1 MSEFNDIQDNN
12 DNKIFIIEEYK
23 YIPQGQGWSQV
34 LNGSQ
39 QSYVSYLTR
48 SDNMDSNYFDF
59 LNDYGVN
66 DIQDIG
72 NIDKILLENIKNKS
86 NSNETNEKYKS
97 LFNNFDLSNP
107 LLNKTFLDEII
118 KTQDDYIIDSD
129 GKVNDLDA
137 KLNEKKDI
145 LNDFIN
151 EDPQCINTSDNDVKS
166 DDEDVKEV
174 EVASEISDNTISYTI
189 NRATKEER
197 TRRISERNKN
207 RLKLLAELNKAKKI
221 EEEEEEERKRKEALQ
236 TEGSVATGI
245 FSNSQC
251 SSKFLFELSNKINL
265 NPKHFGGSTED
276 GPKNFSNLLNTCCK
290 LRHLP
295 DTKQGDSRELSSLNI
310 SEKTQF
316 SDIWGKKMLK
326 YARYE
331 EGDGLNYEKIEIPK
345 CYITKVELVPFEIK
359 AESGGKER
367 ACSEMEHKLPC
378 VTAFS
383 RAPNYILLSKYKPKN
398 VNGINY
404 LKLWNDFVNNEN
416 NFGFLHS
423 LYVTINFRKFDN
435 DNVFMVE
442 ENIKAEFKRH
452 IFSGEQIEQIEEKEE
467 KIFNWVFNVI
477 RYWLHEFAYSHH
489 ISNQEKSIYEIGLNK
504 KKCDTFFNK
513 LKIAWESRNS
523 APADVERRIV
533 GEQIKAIFSGP
544 NASNKKKLLLI
555 NSLVHQFRYM
565 DEIIKQIDKA
575 YDAIT
580 SVKNIIDNNN
590 IIIDT
595 SKEDTI
601 NKCKKILIMKNII
614 LAYKLYKNNLKKE
627 QILSKK
633 KKRENNNNEGSVKK
647 KAKKVSQDKI
657 LVKELLDTFNQTK
670 KEKGSKNKKKG
681 SKKKGG
687 KKGGTKK
694 RVRFKVSRKVYRK
707 LEHK

>member
-12 DNKIFIIEEYK
+12 DNKIFIIKEYESMAK
-23 YIPQGQGWSQV
+23 DYSQ
-34 LNGSQ
+34 LYDLSQ
-39 QSYVSYLTR
+39 QSFVSNFTR
-48 SDNMDSNYFDF
+48 SDIMESNYFDF

-66 DIQDIG
+66 EIQDIG

-86 NSNETNEKYKS
+86 NSNETNEKYES
-97 LFNNFDLSNP
+97 LFNNFDFSNP
-107 LLNKTFLDEII
+107 LLNEAFLDEII
-118 KTQDDYIIDSD
+118 KTQDDYKIASD
-129 GKVNDLDA
+129 GNVDDLDA

-151 EDPQCINTSDNDVKS
+151 EDPQCINTSNNDVKS

-174 EVASEISDNTISYTI
+174 EVASEISDNTISYTNI
-189 NRATKEER
+189 NRATKETK

-207 RLKLLAELNKAKKI
+207 RQKLLAELDEAKKI
-221 EEEEEEERKRKEALQ
+221 KEKEEEERKRKEALN
-236 TEGSVATGI
+236 TKGSVATGI

-251 SSKFLFELSNKINL
+251 SSKFLFDLSNKINL
-265 NPKHFGGSTED
+265 NPKHFFGSTED

-331 EGDGLNYEKIEIPK
+331 EGDGLDYEQLEIPK
-345 CYITKVELVPFEIK
+345 CYITKVELVPFKIK
-359 AESGGKER
+359 AEIGGKER

-383 RAPNYILLSKYKPKN
+383 RAPNYILLSKYKHKN

-416 NFGFLHS
+416 NFDFLHS
-423 LYVTINFRKFDN
+423 LYVTINFREFDN
-435 DNVFMVE
+435 DNVSIVE
-442 ENIKAEFKRH
+442 ENIKAEFKSH

-467 KIFNWVFNVI
+467 KIFKWVFNVI

-523 APADVERRIV
+523 APADVERTIV
-533 GEQIKAIFSGP
+533 GEQIKALFLGANVKIK
-544 NASNKKKLLLI
+544 NKLK
-555 NSLVHQFRYM
+555 NSLIAQFTYM
-565 DEIIKQIDKA
+565 DYIINQIDKS

-580 SVKNIIDNNN
+580 SVQNIIDIN
-590 IIIDT
+590 D
-595 SKEDTI
+595 DTI
-601 NKCKKILIMKNII
+601 DKCKKILIMKNMI

-633 KKRENNNNEGSVKK
+633 KKRENNNEGSVKK
-647 KAKKVSQDKI
+647 KAKK
-657 LVKELLDTFNQTK
+657 
-670 KEKGSKNKKKG
+670 EKGYRTEKIRKEIRKQIKG
-681 SKKKGG
+681 L
-687 KKGGTKK
+687 KGGTKK

>member
-12 DNKIFIIEEYK
+12 DNKIFIIKEYESMAK
-23 YIPQGQGWSQV
+23 DYSQ
-34 LNGSQ
+34 LYDLSQ
-39 QSYVSYLTR
+39 QSFVSNFTR
-48 SDNMDSNYFDF
+48 SDIMESNYFDF

-66 DIQDIG
+66 EIQDIG

-86 NSNETNEKYKS
+86 NSNETNEKYES
-97 LFNNFDLSNP
+97 LFNNFDFSNP
-107 LLNKTFLDEII
+107 LLNEVFLDEII
-118 KTQDDYIIDSD
+118 KTDQDYKIASD
-129 GKVNDLDA
+129 GEVEDVDA

-174 EVASEISDNTISYTI
+174 EVASEISDNTISYTNI
-189 NRATKEER
+189 NRATKETK

-207 RLKLLAELNKAKKI
+207 RLKLLEELNKAKKI
-221 EEEEEEERKRKEALQ
+221 KEEEEEERKRKEALN
-236 TEGSVATGI
+236 TAEGSVATGI

-251 SSKFLFELSNKINL
+251 SSKFLFDLSNKINL
-265 NPKHFGGSTED
+265 NPKHFFGSTED

-331 EGDGLNYEKIEIPK
+331 EGDGLNYEILEIPK
-345 CYITKVELVPFEIK
+345 CYITKVDLVSFETK
-359 AESGGKER
+359 AEIGGKER

-383 RAPNYILLSKYKPKN
+383 RAPNYILLSKYKHK
-398 VNGINY
+398 NGINY
-404 LKLWNDFVNNEN
+404 LKLWNNFVNNEN
-416 NFGFLHS
+416 NFDFLHS
-423 LYVTINFRKFDN
+423 LYVTINFREFDN
-435 DNVFMVE
+435 DNVFTAE
-442 ENIKAEFKRH
+442 ENIKAEFKRS
-452 IFSGEQIEQIEEKEE
+452 IFSDEQIEEKEE

-523 APADVERRIV
+523 APAVVERSIV
-533 GEQIKAIFSGP
+533 GKKINAIFSGP
-544 NASNKKKLLLI
+544 NASNKKKSLLI
-555 NSLVHQFRYM
+555 NSLVNQFRYM
-565 DEIIKQIDKA
+565 DQIIKQIDEA

-580 SVKNIIDNNN
+580 SVQNIID
-590 IIIDT
+590 IDY
-595 SKEDTI
+595 DTI
-601 NKCKKILIMKNII
+601 DKCKKILIMKNMI

-633 KKRENNNNEGSVKK
+633 RKKTPSDNNITRKK
-647 KAKKVSQDKI
+647 MKMKIQQDIKVLKEEEKIAKVGKVLEDFKQNIKR
-657 LVKELLDTFNQTK
+657 KQTK
-670 KEKGSKNKKKG
+670 KK
-681 SKKKGG
+681 G

>member
-12 DNKIFIIEEYK
+12 DNKIFIIKEYESMAK
-23 YIPQGQGWSQV
+23 DYSQ
-34 LNGSQ
+34 LYDLSQ
-39 QSYVSYLTR
+39 QSFVSNFTR
-48 SDNMDSNYFDF
+48 SDIMESNYFDF

-66 DIQDIG
+66 EIQDIG

-97 LFNNFDLSNP
+97 LFNNFDFSNP
-107 LLNKTFLDEII
+107 LLNEAFLDEII
-118 KTQDDYIIDSD
+118 KTDQDYKIASD
-129 GKVNDLDA
+129 GDVDDVDA
-137 KLNEKKDI
+137 QLNEKKDI

-174 EVASEISDNTISYTI
+174 EVASEISDNTISYTNI
-189 NRATKEER
+189 NRATKEPN

-207 RLKLLAELNKAKKI
+207 RLKLLAELDKAKKI
-221 EEEEEEERKRKEALQ
+221 KEEEEEERKRKEALN
-236 TEGSVATGI
+236 TAEGSVATGI

-251 SSKFLFELSNKINL
+251 SSKFLFDLSNKINL
-265 NPKHFGGSTED
+265 NPKHFFGSTED

-331 EGDGLNYEKIEIPK
+331 KGDGLNYEILEIPK
-345 CYITKVELVPFEIK
+345 CYITKVELVPFEKK
-359 AESGGKER
+359 AEIGGKER

-383 RAPNYILLSKYKPKN
+383 RAPNYILLSKYKHK
-398 VNGINY
+398 NGINY
-404 LKLWNDFVNNEN
+404 LRLWNDFVNNEN
-416 NFGFLHS
+416 NFDFLHS
-423 LYVTINFRKFDN
+423 LYVTINFREFDN
-435 DNVFMVE
+435 DNVFTAE
-442 ENIKAEFKRH
+442 ENIKAEFKRY
-452 IFSGEQIEQIEEKEE
+452 IFSDEQIEEKEE

-523 APADVERRIV
+523 APANIERKYV
-533 GEQIKAIFSGP
+533 GGKIKALFLVANVKIK
-544 NASNKKKLLLI
+544 NKLK
-555 NSLVHQFRYM
+555 NSLIAQFTYM
-565 DEIIKQIDKA
+565 DYIINQIDKS

-580 SVKNIIDNNN
+580 SVQNIIDIN
-590 IIIDT
+590 D
-595 SKEDTI
+595 DTI
-601 NKCKKILIMKNII
+601 DKCKKILIMKNMI

-633 KKRENNNNEGSVKK
+633 RKKTPSDNNKGTVNK
-647 KAKKVSQDKI
+647 KAKNEN
-657 LVKELLDTFNQTK
+657 VKT
-670 KEKGSKNKKKG
+670 EKLKKKIREQIQRLKR
-681 SKKKGG
+681 S

>member
-12 DNKIFIIEEYK
+12 DNKIFIIKEYESMAK
-23 YIPQGQGWSQV
+23 DYSQ
-34 LNGSQ
+34 LYDLSQ
-39 QSYVSYLTR
+39 QSFVSNFTR
-48 SDNMDSNYFDF
+48 SDIMESNYFDF

-66 DIQDIG
+66 EIQDIG

-86 NSNETNEKYKS
+86 NSNETNEKYES
-97 LFNNFDLSNP
+97 LFNNFDFSNP
-107 LLNKTFLDEII
+107 LLNEVFLDEII
-118 KTQDDYIIDSD
+118 KTDQDYKIASD
-129 GKVNDLDA
+129 GDVDYVDA

-166 DDEDVKEV
+166 DDEYVKEV
-174 EVASEISDNTISYTI
+174 EVASEISDNTISYTNI
-189 NRATKEER
+189 NRATKETK
-197 TRRISERNKN
+197 TRRISERNQN
-207 RLKLLAELNKAKKI
+207 RRKLLEELDKAKKTK
-221 EEEEEEERKRKEALQ
+221 EEEEEERKRKEALN
-236 TEGSVATGI
+236 TAEGSVATGI

-251 SSKFLFELSNKINL
+251 SSKFLFDLSNKINL
-265 NPKHFGGSTED
+265 NPKHFFGSTED

-331 EGDGLNYEKIEIPK
+331 EGDGLNYEILEIPK
-345 CYITKVELVPFEIK
+345 CYITKVELVSFKTK
-359 AESGGKER
+359 AEIGGKER

-398 VNGINY
+398 GINY
-404 LKLWNDFVNNEN
+404 LKLWNNFVNNEN
-416 NFGFLHS
+416 NFDFLHS
-423 LYVTINFRKFDN
+423 LYVTINFREFDN
-435 DNVFMVE
+435 DNVFTAE
-442 ENIKAEFKRH
+442 ENIKAEFKRY
-452 IFSGEQIEQIEEKEE
+452 IFSDEQIEEKKE

-477 RYWLHEFAYSHH
+477 KYWLHEFAYSHH

-523 APADVERRIV
+523 APAVVERSIV
-533 GEQIKAIFSGP
+533 GKKINAIFSGP
-544 NASNKKKLLLI
+544 NASNKKKSLLI
-555 NSLVHQFRYM
+555 NSLVNQFRYM
-565 DEIIKQIDKA
+565 DQIIKQIDEA

-580 SVKNIIDNNN
+580 SVQNIID
-590 IIIDT
+590 IDY
-595 SKEDTI
+595 DTI
-601 NKCKKILIMKNII
+601 DKCKKILIMKNMI

-633 KKRENNNNEGSVKK
+633 RKKTPSDNNITRKK
-647 KAKKVSQDKI
+647 MKMKIQQDIKVLKEEEKIAKVGKVLEDFKQNIKR
-657 LVKELLDTFNQTK
+657 KQTK
-670 KEKGSKNKKKG
+670 KK
-681 SKKKGG
+681 G

>member
-12 DNKIFIIEEYK
+12 DNKIFIIKEYESMAK
-23 YIPQGQGWSQV
+23 DYSQ
-34 LNGSQ
+34 LYDLSQ
-39 QSYVSYLTR
+39 QSFVSNFTR
-48 SDNMDSNYFDF
+48 SDIMESNYFDF

-66 DIQDIG
+66 EIQDIG

-86 NSNETNEKYKS
+86 NSNETNEKYES
-97 LFNNFDLSNP
+97 LFNNFDFSNP
-107 LLNKTFLDEII
+107 LLNEVFLDEII
-118 KTQDDYIIDSD
+118 KTDQDYKIASD
-129 GKVNDLDA
+129 GDVDYVDA

-166 DDEDVKEV
+166 DDEYVKEV
-174 EVASEISDNTISYTI
+174 EVASEISDNTISYTNI
-189 NRATKEER
+189 NRATKETK
-197 TRRISERNKN
+197 TRRISERNQN
-207 RLKLLAELNKAKKI
+207 RRKLLEELDKAKKTK
-221 EEEEEEERKRKEALQ
+221 EEEEEERKRKEALN
-236 TEGSVATGI
+236 TAEGSVATGI

-251 SSKFLFELSNKINL
+251 SSKFLFDLSNKINL
-265 NPKHFGGSTED
+265 NPKHFFGSTED

-331 EGDGLNYEKIEIPK
+331 EGDGLNYEILEIPK
-345 CYITKVELVPFEIK
+345 CYITKVELVSFETK
-359 AESGGKER
+359 AEIGGKER

-398 VNGINY
+398 GINY
-404 LKLWNDFVNNEN
+404 LKLWNNFVNNEN
-416 NFGFLHS
+416 NFDFLHS
-423 LYVTINFRKFDN
+423 LYVTINFREFDN
-435 DNVFMVE
+435 DNVFTAE
-442 ENIKAEFKRH
+442 ENIKAEFKRY
-452 IFSGEQIEQIEEKEE
+452 IFSDEQIEEKKE

-477 RYWLHEFAYSHH
+477 KYWLHEFAYSHH

-523 APADVERRIV
+523 APAVVERSIV
-533 GEQIKAIFSGP
+533 GKKINAIFSGP
-544 NASNKKKLLLI
+544 NASNKKKSLLI
-555 NSLVHQFRYM
+555 NSLVNQFRYM
-565 DEIIKQIDKA
+565 DQIIKQIDEA

-580 SVKNIIDNNN
+580 SVQNIID
-590 IIIDT
+590 IDY
-595 SKEDTI
+595 DTI
-601 NKCKKILIMKNII
+601 DKCKKILIMKNMI

-633 KKRENNNNEGSVKK
+633 RKKTPSDNNITRKK
-647 KAKKVSQDKI
+647 MKMKIQQDIKVLKEEEKIAKVGKVLEDFKQNIKR
-657 LVKELLDTFNQTK
+657 KQTK
-670 KEKGSKNKKKG
+670 KK
-681 SKKKGG
+681 G